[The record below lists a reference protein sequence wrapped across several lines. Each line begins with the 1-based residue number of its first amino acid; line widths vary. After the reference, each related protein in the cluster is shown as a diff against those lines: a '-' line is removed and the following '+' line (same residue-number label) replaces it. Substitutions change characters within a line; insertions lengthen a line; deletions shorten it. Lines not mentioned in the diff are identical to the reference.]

1 MQSLWLAAVVK
12 PKLPERERLCSCSLL
27 SWSRQ
32 LVDLDQLALVGPPM
46 ATGRHPQ
53 NSPQGSSNLLNALSP
68 RSGKKK
74 KTKNEKRSQ
83 KGKKNLC
90 LSKDQAA
97 CKTNTMQQRTGSCLG
112 GPILKKP
119 TIAHPLSPPQ
129 DPWLLSLKETNNSWM
144 QIDMEYNNVMDHLRT
159 HGPHNILFSKLE
171 GDGFHLVD
179 EELLGWSH
187 RASGGQ
193 WLKVHTNISDKW
205 YSSGFCTGTCAVTY
219 LH

>member
-1 MQSLWLAAVVK
+1 MAG
-12 PKLPERERLCSCSLL
+12 CSCEAKAARKREALLLQSSLL
-27 SWSRQ
+27 EQAAGRFGPACSSGAAHGDRQTPAELAPRQ
-32 LVDLDQLALVGPPM
+32 LKPAKC
-46 ATGRHPQ
+46 T
-53 NSPQGSSNLLNALSP
+53 LSKI
-68 RSGKKK
+68 RKKK